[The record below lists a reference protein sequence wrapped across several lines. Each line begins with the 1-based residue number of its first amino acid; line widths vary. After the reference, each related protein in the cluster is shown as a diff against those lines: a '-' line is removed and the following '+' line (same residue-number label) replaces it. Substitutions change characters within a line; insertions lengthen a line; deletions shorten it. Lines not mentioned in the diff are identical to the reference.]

1 MNYKEVIQQVYE
13 DTLQL
18 EDKGNLPTYI
28 PELANTSPEK
38 FGVYIITTDNMQY
51 GIGDYLDNFSIQSIV
66 KVLSF
71 AIAYKLLGEKIWER
85 IGVEPSGTIFNSL
98 VQLETDGGIPRN
110 PFINAGAIV
119 TTDILLS
126 ELPDAKDYFLAFIRK
141 LANNSQ
147 LDYSKRIAS
156 SEKQAGYRNI
166 AICNF
171 LKSFDNIH
179 NNPNTVLDFYFL
191 LCSIT
196 LNCKDL
202 SHIFSLFA
210 NGGKTLLSNKQIL
223 TKSQTKRINAI
234 MQTCGFYDQS
244 GDFTFRVGLPG
255 KSGVGGGIVAIHPE
269 NYVITTWSP
278 KLNEKGNS
286 YRGMCFL
293 EKFTTLTEKS
303 IF

>member
-1 MNYKEVIQQVYE
+1 MNYKEVIQQVYK

-28 PELANTSPEK
+28 PELANTHSEK
-38 FGVYIITTDNMQY
+38 FGVCIITTDNIQY
-51 GIGDYLDNFSIQSIV
+51 GLGNYLDNFSIQSIV
-66 KVLSF
+66 KVLSLS
-71 AIAYKLLGEKIWER
+71 IAYKLLGEKIWER
-85 IGVEPSGTIFNSL
+85 IGVEPSGTSFNSL
-98 VQLETDGGIPRN
+98 VQLETDKGIPRN

-126 ELPDAKDYFLAFIRK
+126 ELPDAKDYFLNFIRE
-141 LANNSQ
+141 LANNSK
-147 LDYSKRIAS
+147 LDYSERIAN

-179 NNPNTVLDFYFL
+179 NNPNKVLDFYFL
-191 LCSIT
+191 LCSII

-202 SHIFSLFA
+202 SHTFSLFA
-210 NGGKTLLSNKQIL
+210 NEGKTLSSGKQIL

-255 KSGVGGGIVAIHPE
+255 KSGVGGGIVAIHPK
-269 NYVITTWSP
+269 NYAIATWSP
-278 KLNEKGNS
+278 RLNDKGNS
-286 YRGMCFL
+286 FRGMYFL
-293 EKFTTLTEKS
+293 ERFTTLIEKS